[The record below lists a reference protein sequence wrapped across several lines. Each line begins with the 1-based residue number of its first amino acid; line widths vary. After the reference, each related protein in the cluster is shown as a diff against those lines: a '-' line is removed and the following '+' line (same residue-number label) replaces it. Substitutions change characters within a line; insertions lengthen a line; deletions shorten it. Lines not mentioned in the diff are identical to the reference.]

1 MEIKAELILPYTEKE
16 RLNFIS
22 SQNHRL
28 GYEIRQVE
36 GTWEEE
42 IQVPCMKTVTKVIQE
57 QIFDDEGN
65 PVLDEEGNPTYK
77 DVEVTREVQ
86 ETETIVEIVKQPKYD
101 ENGNPVLDEN
111 GEQVFEDVEVEKEI
125 PKYRTEIVTHTGY
138 NLQAWG
144 YTEEELAQQ
153 KKECLAMLNMTGA
166 DVERAIYKV
175 KGIDFDDILA
185 MVKDNPAI
193 DEKALKIEFKA
204 NNFFR
209 GNPYI
214 EQVGALLGFTSEML
228 DKFFDTKDYHYLTTC
243 KLTIKATPIE
253 APVTGD
259 GSYPYGTL
267 VTYKVELEGYK
278 PYIGSVELLEDTEL
292 DIKLEKI
299 EEVLDEDTTNTT
311 TDVSNEV
318 GE

>member
-16 RLNFIS
+16 RLNFIV
-22 SQNHRL
+22 SQNHRF

-36 GTWEEE
+36 GTWQEE
-42 IQVPCMKTVTKVIQE
+42 IQVPCMKTVTEIIQE
-57 QIFDDEGN
+57 PIFDNEGN
-65 PVLDEEGNPTYK
+65 PVLDEEGNPTFK
-77 DVEVTREVQ
+77 DVEVTKEVQ
-86 ETETIVEIVKQPKYD
+86 ETETVVEIVKQSKYD
-101 ENGNPVLDEN
+101 EDGNPVLDEN

-125 PKYRTEIVTHTGY
+125 PKYRTETVTHTGY
-138 NLQAWG
+138 NLQALG
-144 YTEEELAQQ
+144 YTEKELAQQ

-214 EQVGALLGFTSEML
+214 EQVGALLGFTSDML
-228 DKFFDTKDYHYLTTC
+228 DRFFDTKDYH
-243 KLTIKATPIE
+243 
-253 APVTGD
+253 
-259 GSYPYGTL
+259 
-267 VTYKVELEGYK
+267 ELIAKEG
-278 PYIGSVELLEDTEL
+278 ENEN
-292 DIKLEKI
+292 
-299 EEVLDEDTTNTT
+299 TTNTT
-311 TDVSNEV
+311 TNVSNEV
-318 GE
+318 ETEPTGEVNKK

>member
-16 RLNFIS
+16 RLNFIA

-36 GTWEEE
+36 GTWQEEV
-42 IQVPCMKTVTKVIQE
+42 QVPCMKTVTEIIQE
-57 QIFDDEGN
+57 PIFDDEGN
-65 PVLDEEGNPTYK
+65 PVLDEEGNQTYK
-77 DVEVTREVQ
+77 NVEVTKEVQ
-86 ETETIVEIVKQPKYD
+86 ETETVVEIVKQPKYD
-101 ENGNPVLDEN
+101 EDGNPVLDES
-111 GEQVFEDVEVEKEI
+111 GEQVLEDVEVEKEI
-125 PKYRTEIVTHTGY
+125 PKYRTEYVTHTGY

-144 YTEEELAQQ
+144 HTEEELQQ
-153 KKECLAMLNMTGA
+153 KKQERLAMLNMTGA

-185 MVKDNPAI
+185 MVKDNPVI

-214 EQVGALLGFTSEML
+214 EQIGALLGFTSEML
-228 DKFFDTKDYHYLTTC
+228 DRFFDTKDYH
-243 KLTIKATPIE
+243 
-253 APVTGD
+253 
-259 GSYPYGTL
+259 
-267 VTYKVELEGYK
+267 ELIAKEG
-278 PYIGSVELLEDTEL
+278 ENE
-292 DIKLEKI
+292 
-299 EEVLDEDTTNTT
+299 NTT
-311 TDVSNEV
+311 DTATDVQDEV